1 MFNKNLTPNTRNSSV
16 KQDNVFHKIFVQQKL
31 NHWLGYTI
39 LALLSVAIGYLI
51 AQKTLI
57 GLGIVGS
64 VCGLAII
71 LICML
76 NTTAGLYINLIYA
89 FFAFHISRLFFND
102 LLPVGVISDILI
114 LATLF
119 SFFVKRISL
128 RQRLNSFSQ
137 TPIVIVLIIV
147 YCYTAIELFN
157 PNAHSFNGW
166 FQAFR
171 KILGTLLM
179 LFIAYNVFD
188 NIVQVRKFITLLFIL
203 CTISALYGCVQQWHG
218 LFEFELDWVTA
229 DAHRFGLLYIDGDFR
244 KFSTMSD
251 PTAFGIIMAVGSVFF
266 IVIASGLKNNKR
278 RFIILCSSAL
288 MLLSMSYSGTRTA
301 NAMMVGGL
309 VLFILITLDQK
320 MTQILA
326 VISTIIFLGVMYGP
340 FYNPTVTRFRSTFIG
355 TQDDSYNVREKN
367 RKRIQPYIYSH
378 PIGGGLG
385 TTGGNG
391 VTYHPG
397 HYLAGFPPD
406 SGYLTKALEL
416 GWIGLIIFCVLNF
429 TILKSGIHGYFL
441 CKDEKFKIIYAA
453 CTSGI
458 FCFYIGEFSQV
469 ALGQITDLVV
479 YYPFVALV
487 LKIKT
492 FEQPNPQVN
501 EI

>member
-1 MFNKNLTPNTRNSSV
+1 VFNNKLIGNTRPSST
-16 KQDNVFHKIFVQQKL
+16 KKDNIFYKIFVQQRL
-31 NHWLGYTI
+31 DNWIGYTFLI
-39 LALLSVAIGYLI
+39 LLAVVIGYLI

-57 GLGIVGS
+57 GLGLVGS

-71 LICML
+71 LVCML
-76 NTTAGLYINLIYA
+76 NTTAGLYISLIYA

-102 LLPVGVISDILI
+102 LLPVGVVSDILI

-128 RQRLNSFSQ
+128 RQKLNSFSQ

-147 YCYTAIELFN
+147 YCYMAIELFN

-179 LFIAYNVFD
+179 LFIAYNVLD
-188 NIVQVRKFITLLFIL
+188 SITQARKFITLLFIL
-203 CTISALYGCVQQWHG
+203 CTITGFYGCIQQWHG

-266 IVIASGLKNNKR
+266 IVIASGLKNNKK
-278 RFIILCSSAL
+278 RFVILGSVIF
-288 MLLSMSYSGTRTA
+288 MLLSMGYSGTRTA

-309 VLFILITLDQK
+309 LLFILITLNRQ
-320 MTQILA
+320 MTRILA
-326 VISTIIFLGVMYGP
+326 VISTILFLCVMYGP
-340 FYNPTVTRFRSTFIG
+340 FYNPTVTRFRTTFTG

-416 GWIGLIIFCVLNF
+416 GWIGLIIFCILNF
-429 TILKSGIHGYFL
+429 TILKSGVHGYFA
-441 CKDEKFKIIYAA
+441 CRNEKLKIIYAG
-453 CTSGI
+453 CTSAL

-479 YYPFVALV
+479 YYPFVALI
-487 LKIKT
+487 LKLKT
-492 FEQPNPQVN
+492 FEQSNPQVN